1 MEDASRVRGNHP
13 TRREI
18 HDMNIASGA
27 GAALAAL
34 FLCAGAA
41 RADNGIGGD
50 ETTADRVVNSSNVW
64 TVLVAEPFQLV
75 NDISSCIATGS
86 ADAQNPNNGN
96 DRLYRFAL
104 SIDNAN
110 PVIDGPCERTV
121 DFDVNA
127 NKMEEVSS
135 TCTFRE
141 LAAGNHTIYWLARKT
156 PNTPNML
163 VIDNS
168 MTFTCH
174 NSLMDP
180 FDGLGDGQG
189 D

>member
-1 MEDASRVRGNHP
+1 
-13 TRREI
+13 
-18 HDMNIASGA
+18 MNIPSKASL
-27 GAALAAL
+27 ALAV
-34 FLCAGAA
+34 LCLCTGSV

-75 NDISSCIATGS
+75 NDVSSCIATGS

-104 SIDNAN
+104 SIDNNN

-121 DFDVNA
+121 DFDVNR
-127 NKMEEVSS
+127 NKMEEVSG
-135 TCTFRE
+135 TCTFRL

-156 PNTPNML
+156 PNAPNMT
-163 VIDNS
+163 VTDNS
-168 MTFTCH
+168 MTFVCH
-174 NSLMDP
+174 NSLLDP
-180 FDGLGDGQG
+180 FDGLGDGGG